1 MLTGKI
7 RHLLNELNQVAEQKL
22 DVEAQQKVQ
31 DLNTDIHQLLILDVE
46 LPEQELLEEITAQ
59 ARAIEASFASQHPV
73 AQRLVQEVIY
83 ILGQMGV

>member
-7 RHLLNELNQVAEQKL
+7 RHLLNELNQVAEQQL
-22 DVEAQQKVQ
+22 DADARQQVQ
-31 DLNTDIHQLLILDVE
+31 DLDIDINQLLILDAE

-59 ARAIEASFASQHPV
+59 ARAIEANFASQHPI